1 MLKNKE
7 MLIKKIDEF
16 NTLTKSNIDA
26 IPFYE
31 RIEARAKELAPFS
44 PDTGWMAACHEAVAE
59 IFEESYIN
67 KLLNEQEPP
76 ILGVKNFLA
85 LFDEYIMTP
94 YVEECKN
101 QGEPMDISSS
111 YGASNSSLAIKSIS
125 DLIKKQTLP
134 SLKDEV
140 MEKFKIGE
148 LNVDIALTFAKEQ
161 KDAQYTKDAY
171 FMLGSYADAI
181 EAIHEK
187 RSFLDML
194 KDIPTYFKEW
204 RTARMIRGMIK
215 ENSDPSGIEDAIS
228 EKRKNP
234 AVESISNEVDRLLYK
249 IGDEKEEISFDG
261 IDWNDNEKDIEIKEE
276 IEKRITMREQRNI
289 DMFTELQGKITTAD
303 RFDILY
309 PALKTKEEID
319 AYELPLPDNGDMII
333 DPVRLNVDIDEPVS
347 NELSP
352 RVDENKSTVKQTNCN
367 LQ

>member
-7 MLIKKIDEF
+7 VLIEKINEF
-16 NTLTKSNIDA
+16 NSLTESNIDA

-44 PDTGWMAACHEAVAE
+44 HDTGWMASCHEAVAG
-59 IFEESYIN
+59 IFEESYLK
-67 KLLNEQEPP
+67 KLLNGKEPP
-76 ILGVKNFLA
+76 IEGVKNFLT

-125 DLIKKQTLP
+125 NLIKKQTLP

-140 MEKFKIGE
+140 MKKFKSGE

-161 KDAQYTKDAY
+161 KKADYTKDAY

-204 RTARMIRGMIK
+204 RTAKMIRGMIK
-215 ENSDPSGIEDAIS
+215 ENSNPSGIEDAIS
-228 EKRKNP
+228 EKRENP
-234 AVESISNEVDRLLYK
+234 AVASISKEVDRLLYK

-289 DMFTELQGKITTAD
+289 DMFTELQGKITAAD

-319 AYELPLPDNGDMII
+319 AYEMPLPDSDNVAN
-333 DPVRLNVDIDEPVS
+333 DPVRLNVDLEEPMS

-352 RVDENKSTVKQTNCN
+352 RVDENKSTEKQANCN